1 MTKYNREELRML
13 NQCFLAL
20 FIVAD
25 FALLLFYYQSPYP
38 WFALLG
44 SGIGIAIIV
53 FCWTGRK
60 YTLFIAS
67 LLVFSIAHT
76 LIYNWNEIIH

>member
-1 MTKYNREELRML
+1 ML
-13 NQCFLAL
+13 NQCMLAL

-25 FALLLFYYQSPYP
+25 FAFFLFLYQTPYP

-53 FCWTGRK
+53 LCWTGRK

-67 LLVFSIAHT
+67 MLVFSIAHT
-76 LIYNWNEIIH
+76 LFYKWNEIIH